1 MLKNLSI
8 RNKLLAGFGIILVL
22 MTAISSLAFYK
33 ISDLAFLFS
42 KKDNFAEI
50 TILMNKARENRNN
63 YFHTSDNKYR
73 DEVNAAFDRI
83 QELYDT
89 AFKSYTSVEDTQ
101 NISKMMDVI
110 KTYSEAFRQYATG
123 IEKKSELVNN
133 LNKTGALL
141 FQHVDKIES
150 KTFAV
155 DLLMMRID
163 AVKYLAK
170 PTKELYDSQQEFYNR
185 ANNYARQNLTS
196 DTELINALT
205 NYNEVF
211 NQVALAFDDID
222 KYSAKLVQGGL
233 DAQEVCGA
241 VIKSEMEAL
250 SSSILSTKIF
260 ILVISLTA
268 VLTGIFISMLIS
280 RAITLPMHKA
290 VETANTM
297 AKGDFTKSLDIDQK
311 DEIGQF
317 AKALE
322 SMRNSL
328 KGVIEGLVQSS
339 NSLASAS
346 TELASTTEEL
356 AATFSDQA
364 SQVSMVASAVE
375 EISTSSSEV
384 LASINDVKTKSD
396 SAKKLTNEGQT
407 CIKTANTV
415 MNSIQQNVEGLG
427 TTVAELARS
436 SEEIGNILLV
446 INDIADQT
454 NLLALNA
461 AIEAARAGDHGR
473 GFAVVADEVRKLA
486 ERTQTS
492 IHEIESIISTFVRE
506 TTKTN
511 QEMNSAKS
519 KVNDGVNKLNETDSI
534 FEKIVTAVD
543 EISTSSSVINT
554 AITEQVSAINNIN
567 DNAHVISSGLEQ
579 SSAAIEQVSSTVADI
594 QHQAD
599 DQMESASQFKI

>member
-8 RNKLLAGFGIILVL
+8 RNKLLAGFGIILIL
-22 MTAISSLAFYK
+22 MIAISAIAFYK
-33 ISDLAFLFS
+33 ISDLAFLFT

-50 TILMNKARENRNN
+50 TVLMNKARENRNN
-63 YFHTSDNKYR
+63 FFHTSDEKYKN
-73 DEVNAAFDRI
+73 EVNAAFDRI
-83 QELYDT
+83 RQLYDT
-89 AFKSYTSVEDTQ
+89 SFKSYTSETDIK

-110 KTYSEAFRQYATG
+110 KTYSDAFQQYAAG
-123 IEKKSELVNN
+123 IEKKSELVND
-133 LNKTGALL
+133 LNKTGELL
-141 FQHVDKIES
+141 FQHVDQIDS
-150 KTFAV
+150 KTFV
-155 DLLMMRID
+155 SNLLMMRID
-163 AVKYLAK
+163 AIKYLAA
-170 PTKELYDSQQEFYNR
+170 PTKEHYDTQQKFYKL
-185 ANNYARQNLTS
+185 AYGYAKENLS
-196 DTELINALT
+196 GYTELMKSLE
-205 NYNEVF
+205 NYNNDFILVSKSY
-211 NQVALAFDDID
+211 DDLS
-222 KYSAKLVQGGL
+222 KYSAALVQGGL
-233 DAQEVCGA
+233 DAQEVCGV
-241 VIKSEMEAL
+241 VIQSEMDAL
-250 SSSILSTKIF
+250 ASSIFATKVF
-260 ILVISLTA
+260 ITVISVIA
-268 VLTGIFISMLIS
+268 VLAGLFISMLIS
-280 RAITLPMHKA
+280 RAITIPMHKA

-297 AKGDFTKSLDIDQK
+297 AKGDFTKSLDINQK

-384 LASINDVKTKSD
+384 LSSINDVKTKSD
-396 SAKKLTNEGQT
+396 SAKKLTNEGQS
-407 CIKTANTV
+407 CIKSANTV
-415 MNSIQQNVEGLG
+415 MSSIQQNVEGLG

-461 AIEAARAGDHGR
+461 AIEAARAGEHGR

-506 TTKTN
+506 TNKTN
-511 QEMNSAKS
+511 QEMTSAKT
-519 KVNDGVNKLNETDSI
+519 KVYDGVNRLNETDAI
-534 FEKIVTAVD
+534 FEKIVKAVE
-543 EISTSSSVINT
+543 EISTSSSIINT
-554 AITEQVSAINNIN
+554 AISEQVSAINNIN